1 MPSAEDWAKAL
12 AEQIVTLMDEA
23 KASKATARALKDQIS
38 QSKMEAKTAKAR
50 AEALQKEVAKA
61 STEAKTAKA
70 RAKALQS
77 KAVEAQAQAQAAE
90 AQAVTLGDQL
100 IKAQAEVEA
109 ERYANAKSVAV
120 YPAGRYECK
129 ACGQS
134 VMFTSD
140 TVTLPQCHNCG
151 SQEYKG
157 HEPKMKKV
165 LPEPGKKHQPG
176 MYQCGSC
183 GARVAVAVAT
193 NTLPA
198 CDLCGQTGLVPV
210 E

>member
-23 KASKATARALKDQIS
+23 KASKAKALALKNQIS

-50 AEALQKEVAKA
+50 AEALQKEAAKAVTEAKQADAMAEALLAKVAKA
-61 STEAKTAKA
+61 QAK
-70 RAKALQS
+70 
-77 KAVEAQAQAQAAE
+77 AQAAE
-90 AQAVTLGDQL
+90 AKAVTLGDQL

-129 ACGQS
+129 VCGQS
-134 VMFTSD
+134 VLFTSD

-151 SQEYKG
+151 SQEFKG

-165 LPEPGKKHQPG
+165 LPEPGKKYQPG
-176 MYQCGSC
+176 MYQCGNC

-193 NTLPA
+193 NSLPE
-198 CDLCGQTGLVPV
+198 CDLCGQTGLEAV